1 MDHNPSVPPA
11 ARDYDPAQAFQKV
24 FEVGNLFFYELLATG
39 FILCPYLSLR
49 LSEIPN
55 KFGTP
60 QHCCLYPLLSIT
72 SPSPTSNRP
81 PITPLG

>member
-39 FILCPYLSLR
+39 FILCPYLS
-49 LSEIPN
+49 
-55 KFGTP
+55 
-60 QHCCLYPLLSIT
+60 
-72 SPSPTSNRP
+72 PSV
-81 PITPLG
+81 